1 MSKDR
6 KLSQIL
12 NDLDNG
18 ILPLELD
25 YSIKENDPIDISKIQ
40 YNAFYRNY
48 EFYENKFPGLNNM
61 PGFNDYI
68 NYIVESK
75 KNITPLQELESLQK
89 FELQIEEEN
98 NNL

>member
-1 MSKDR
+1 MSKER
-6 KLSQIL
+6 KVSQVL

-18 ILPLELD
+18 ILPQELD
-25 YSIKENDPIDISKIQ
+25 FTPKEYESIDISKIQ
-40 YNAFYRNY
+40 YNAFYRTY
-48 EFYENKFPGLNNM
+48 DFYQNKYPAGLKNL

-75 KNITPLQELESLQK
+75 KDITPLKELE
-89 FELQIEEEN
+89 ELQIKEDN

>member
-18 ILPLELD
+18 ILPIELD

-48 EFYENKFPGLNNM
+48 EFYENKFPNGLKNL

-68 NYIVESK
+68 NYVVESK
-75 KNITPLQELESLQK
+75 KNITPLEELQK
-89 FELQIEEEN
+89 IHELQIKEEK
-98 NNL
+98 